1 MKIYIFYPNIL
12 MLLQHFSLC
21 YQIKIVL
28 FLTRFIY
35 IHINPSF
42 MPRYISKEE
51 QVRNVINFNQI
62 GIIFYRKQ
70 FHVKTLS

>member
-1 MKIYIFYPNIL
+1 
-12 MLLQHFSLC
+12 
-21 YQIKIVL
+21 
-28 FLTRFIY
+28 
-35 IHINPSF
+35 